1 MLGDIFNL
9 RGFYIW
15 HLIMAIIMC
24 SVWVILFSLTLVAFF
39 KGKIFY
45 AKDEDVLKDLVTA
58 KLIDD
63 DKEVYAGMPY
73 LIYSERVQMLM
84 LFLRDFEWAFKLG
97 KEW

>member
-63 DKEVYAGMPY
+63 DKEVIDEKVKAP
-73 LIYSERVQMLM
+73 ERESAETE
-84 LFLRDFEWAFKLG
+84 RTAFNNV
-97 KEW
+97 